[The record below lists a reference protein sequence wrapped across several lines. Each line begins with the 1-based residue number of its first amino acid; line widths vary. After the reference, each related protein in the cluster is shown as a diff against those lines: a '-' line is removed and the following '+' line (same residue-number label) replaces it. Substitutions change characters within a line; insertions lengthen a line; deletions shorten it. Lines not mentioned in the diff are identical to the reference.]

1 MIKWWYFS
9 HYGVW
14 AYTIADRTQVDEAS
28 FRSTQASLSAALK
41 DNIRD
46 KFGVDW
52 TQTQYE
58 DLSKPLHSG
67 IAAMLKIAKHYGS
80 TDIPQSVASQASYW
94 ASSYTINTWTDAIYV
109 YTKASDAVANSNSNN
124 NNSNKQISIAPY
136 ASYRAYSSF
145 TFSDF
150 SQSQVHYFYCIV
162 HGCVLTAVLCPS
174 GGCVSGCPL
183 RTCIVSNE

>member
-1 MIKWWYFS
+1 M
-9 HYGVW
+9 
-14 AYTIADRTQVDEAS
+14 DEAS

-109 YTKASDAVANSNSNN
+109 YTKPVTLL
-124 NNSNKQISIAPY
+124 P
-136 ASYRAYSSF
+136 
-145 TFSDF
+145 
-150 SQSQVHYFYCIV
+150 
-162 HGCVLTAVLCPS
+162 
-174 GGCVSGCPL
+174 
-183 RTCIVSNE
+183 IVSTLRLLSLTSHNLRFIFTVFELFDVE

>member
-1 MIKWWYFS
+1 M
-9 HYGVW
+9 
-14 AYTIADRTQVDEAS
+14 DEAS

-109 YTKASDAVANSNSNN
+109 YTKASDAVANS
-124 NNSNKQISIAPY
+124 K
-136 ASYRAYSSF
+136 YSSF

>member
-1 MIKWWYFS
+1 
-9 HYGVW
+9 
-14 AYTIADRTQVDEAS
+14 VDEAS

-41 DNIRD
+41 YNILD

-109 YTKASDAVANSNSNN
+109 YTKPVTLL
-124 NNSNKQISIAPY
+124 P
-136 ASYRAYSSF
+136 
-145 TFSDF
+145 
-150 SQSQVHYFYCIV
+150 
-162 HGCVLTAVLCPS
+162 
-174 GGCVSGCPL
+174 
-183 RTCIVSNE
+183 IVSTLRLLSLTSHNLRFIFTVFELFDVE

>member
-1 MIKWWYFS
+1 
-9 HYGVW
+9 
-14 AYTIADRTQVDEAS
+14 VDEAS

-109 YTKASDAVANSNSNN
+109 YTKPVTLL
-124 NNSNKQISIAPY
+124 P
-136 ASYRAYSSF
+136 
-145 TFSDF
+145 
-150 SQSQVHYFYCIV
+150 
-162 HGCVLTAVLCPS
+162 
-174 GGCVSGCPL
+174 
-183 RTCIVSNE
+183 IVSTLRLLSLTSHNLRFIFTVFELFDVE